1 MLFEALLLLLFF
13 FLTLFFLFLFFNISF
28 INTARFFIASIS
40 MASKVADGLKEARD
54 EPFWTMRGVAITV
67 ATDYE

>member
-1 MLFEALLLLLFF
+1 
-13 FLTLFFLFLFFNISF
+13 
-28 INTARFFIASIS
+28 

-54 EPFWTMRGVAITV
+54 ESFWTMRGVAITV